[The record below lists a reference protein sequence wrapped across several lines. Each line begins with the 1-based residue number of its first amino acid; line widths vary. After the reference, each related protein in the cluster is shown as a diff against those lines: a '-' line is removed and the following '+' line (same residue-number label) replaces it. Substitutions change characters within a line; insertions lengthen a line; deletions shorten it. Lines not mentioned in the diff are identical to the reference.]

1 MMADGPKMRPMTYTL
16 SEQELEML
24 EQLIRWRHPTDPK
37 AASMTV
43 RECIRETY
51 ERERVERTHLAP

>member
-1 MMADGPKMRPMTYTL
+1 MMADGPKMRPVSWTV
-16 SEQELEML
+16 SEVEIEML
-24 EQLIRWRHPTDPK
+24 EQLIQWRHPTDPK

-51 ERERVERTHLAP
+51 EREKAEREKLAP

>member
-1 MMADGPKMRPMTYTL
+1 MKADSPKMRTMTYTL
-16 SEQELEML
+16 SDIELGML
-24 EQLIRWRHPTDPK
+24 EQLVQWRHPTDPK

-51 ERERVERTHLAP
+51 EREKAQREGSGK

>member
-1 MMADGPKMRPMTYTL
+1 MTAEPPKMRPMTYTL
-16 SEQELEML
+16 SGRELEML
-24 EQLIRWRHPTDPK
+24 EQLVAWRHPTDPK

-51 ERERVERTHLAP
+51 EREKAERERTSK

>member
-1 MMADGPKMRPMTYTL
+1 MMADGPKMRSMTWTV
-16 SEQELEML
+16 SETELQML

-51 ERERVERTHLAP
+51 EREKAIREGSGK